1 MRRALRIA
9 ALCWL
14 AGAFAGAQQNRWAG
28 TYEGDWSSTVLAV
41 RGSFRLSLSPKPGG
55 DWNCE
60 VMFTMGERKVET
72 TIKSLKVGDA
82 TIDVSYEFDLGD
94 SRLMSTIHGQLDGGK
109 LEGKYSTK
117 SVPDGTPADE
127 GVWKAAARR

>member
-9 ALCWL
+9 FVCLL
-14 AGAFAGAQQNRWAG
+14 AGALANAQQSRWAG
-28 TYEGDWSSTVLAV
+28 TYEGDWSSTVLGV
-41 RGSFRLSLSPKPGG
+41 KGSFRLSLSPKPGG
-55 DWNCE
+55 DWTCE
-60 VMFTMGERKVET
+60 VLFTMGERKVET
-72 TIKSLKVGDA
+72 TVKSLKVGDKA
-82 TIDVSYEFDLGD
+82 IDVSYEFDLGE
-94 SRLMSTIHGQLDGGK
+94 SRLMSTIHGELAGDK